1 MIDYIEKL
9 LIKIF
14 SRKITRI
21 EHLEKYNKE
30 GNTID
35 SIVIIHY
42 SLFWFNVVE
51 HFSKE
56 HNSNQDL
63 SSFSLSTTWELKN

>member
-14 SRKITRI
+14 SRKITKI
-21 EHLEKYNKE
+21 EHLEKYNKD

-42 SLFWFNVVE
+42 SLFWFNVIE
-51 HFSKE
+51 HFHKQDKKT
-56 HNSNQDL
+56 QDL
-63 SSFSLSTTWELKN
+63 GSFHLSTTWEKI